1 MSDIAHNGT
10 QIAALCRKLGVVRL
24 DVFGSAGRGDLGPQ
38 SDVDVLV
45 RFDRTSGGLFAR
57 YFDLKEG
64 LEALFGRPVDLVVED
79 AIKNP
84 YFRQAV
90 ERTRKNVFAAYDSEV
105 SVSR

>member
-1 MSDIAHNGT
+1 MFDIADNGIE
-10 QIAALCRKLGVVRL
+10 IAALCRKLGVVRL
-24 DVFGSAGRGDLGPQ
+24 DLFGSATRDELSSA

-45 RFDRTSGGLFAR
+45 QFDRGRGGLFAR

-64 LEALFGRPVDLVVED
+64 LESLFGRPVDLVVED

-90 ERTRKNVFAAYDSEV
+90 ERTRKNVFAA
-105 SVSR
+105 

>member
-1 MSDIAHNGT
+1 MFDIADNGIE
-10 QIAALCRKLGVVRL
+10 IAALCRKLGVVRL
-24 DVFGSAGRGDLGPQ
+24 DIFGSAGQGDLGPE

-45 RFDRTSGGLFAR
+45 RFDRTRGGLFAR

-64 LEALFGRPVDLVVED
+64 LEVLFRRPVDLVVEE

-90 ERTRKNVFAAYDSEV
+90 ERTRKNVFAA
-105 SVSR
+105 